1 VICFIDFPPHENAFV
16 RTQRS
21 DVRFGSESV
30 AAMLVFTSVS
40 FGGSGFQH
48 VFISFTYPILLNL
61 ARGFSNSRIVLPKMP
76 RRFVLTKFILRTPTT
91 NDRTRGTPK
100 LSRQR

>member
-1 VICFIDFPPHENAFV
+1 MLLSELNGATCA
-16 RTQRS
+16 S
-21 DVRFGSESV
+21 DRNPLR
-30 AAMLVFTSVS
+30 AMLVFTSVS

-48 VFISFTYPILLNL
+48 VLISFTYPILLNL